1 MIPGDPLSG
10 SGLPKCNDVF
20 ERRGAFPVFPTRDSR
35 LTDLGHPSKFRLV
48 GLEYLMSEEKYLLHA
63 ANLSVRGLFVNYKY
77 PQTEVDC

>member
-1 MIPGDPLSG
+1 
-10 SGLPKCNDVF
+10 
-20 ERRGAFPVFPTRDSR
+20 
-35 LTDLGHPSKFRLV
+35 LGHPSKFRLV